1 MLRNYTYVYRY
12 IFRVFMDAHLGD
24 KTAKEFKDMIA
35 VKVRKWLFF
44 LGVVGARVVSGRG
57 SQRTYG
63 VSEKF
68 PLMEGRVIIGC

>member
-1 MLRNYTYVYRY
+1 MHIWVIKLQGNC
-12 IFRVFMDAHLGD
+12 
-24 KTAKEFKDMIA
+24 KDMIA

-44 LGVVGARVVSGRG
+44 LGVGGARFVLGRG

-68 PLMEGRVIIGC
+68 PLREEMVIIGC